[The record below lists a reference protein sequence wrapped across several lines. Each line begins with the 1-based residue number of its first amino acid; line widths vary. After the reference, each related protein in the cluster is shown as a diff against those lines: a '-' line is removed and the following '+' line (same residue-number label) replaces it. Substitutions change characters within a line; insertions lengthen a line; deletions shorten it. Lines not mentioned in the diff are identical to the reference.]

1 MGVYASKA
9 IQGPVLAN
17 AAVAGSDWRKL
28 RENWDKLTAA
38 KE

>member
-9 IQGPVLAN
+9 IQGPTLA
-17 AAVAGSDWRKL
+17 AKAVEGYDWRKL